1 VGLPADRERK
11 RESEVKDIKH
21 RDPHMRRRS
30 MRLNALLHCTALH
43 CVVMLMNRVAHLHDC
58 GQHKYCGVYNGRLEL
73 SVSAHG
79 WVVSRDVL
87 LTQR

>member
-30 MRLNALLHCTALH
+30 MRLNALLHCTAL
-43 CVVMLMNRVAHLHDC
+43 C
-58 GQHKYCGVYNGRLEL
+58 
-73 SVSAHG
+73 
-79 WVVSRDVL
+79 RDANESCCAPA
-87 LTQR
+87 